1 MIDGKSVLAIIPARR
16 GSTRIKNKNMRL
28 LNGKPLVQHTFEAAM
43 NSNNI
48 DYTIVSTDDQAIISL
63 ALKMGINAPF
73 VRPDS
78 LAQENS
84 LVVDAVNHALKW
96 YQKEFSF
103 LPNYFILLA
112 PTSPFRDSIDI
123 DNAIQK
129 ILDTDKDSLVSVC
142 PVTQHPAECVTIG
155 NNGRLEFIEIE
166 GADFTQGTQNYK
178 EYYFIDGSICICKT
192 VTFFDYYYK
201 TGVLFDKNSEIY
213 IMEKSHGIDI
223 NDMYD
228 LKQARAISKQS
239 EIINE

>member
-1 MIDGKSVLAIIPARR
+1 MHKFFGIIPARA
-16 GSTRIKNKNMRL
+16 GSSRIKNKNMQL
-28 LNGKPLVQHTFEAAM
+28 LDGKPLIQHTFEAAL

-48 DYTIVSTDDQAIISL
+48 NYTIVSTDDQNIISF

-78 LAQENS
+78 LAQDDS

-96 YQKEFSF
+96 HQEEFTS
-103 LPNYFILLA
+103 LPDYFILLA

-142 PVTQHPAECVTIG
+142 PVTQHPAECVAIG
-155 NNGRLEFIEIE
+155 NNGKLEFIEID
-166 GADFTQGTQNYK
+166 GLDLRQGTQNYK
-178 EYYFIDGSICICKT
+178 EYFFIDSSICICKT
-192 VTFFDYYYK
+192 SVFFDHYLKLGILY
-201 TGVLFDKNSEIY
+201 DKDSDPF
-213 IMEKSHGIDI
+213 IMEKSHCIDI

-228 LKQARAISKQS
+228 LKQARAMSKQS
-239 EIINE
+239 EIINA